1 MNINIGDSV
10 IVKKGIKDPDFDSNI
25 EVWQGRVYEIQDN
38 NIICIEWDSRT
49 LKEIPKSIIEV
60 CEKKGYQ
67 WDQMCLETSDVKPTT
82 PRDTKKET
90 EETYNELQ
98 EKYDWLYL
106 GEEGKRIQ
114 SVLSKASS
122 YDYFDACEAW
132 ENHLEENLNFPLKA
146 VVAEA
151 QEKNIITF
159 GSEVTIDGIDEII
172 ELYGILVNIRYKNDT
187 YTFPLADL
195 EVIDKNSSDFLPIKD
210 YSMWFANT

>member
-25 EVWQGRVYEIQDN
+25 EGWQGRVYEIQDN

-60 CEKKGYQ
+60 CEKKSYQ
-67 WDQMCLETSDVKPTT
+67 WDQMCLEASDVKPTA

-132 ENHLEENLNFPLKA
+132 ENHLEENLKFPLKA

-151 QEKNIITF
+151 QERNIITF

-172 ELYGILVNIRYKNDT
+172 ELYGILVNVRYKNDT
-187 YTFPLADL
+187 YTFRLSHQWL
-195 EVIDKNSSDFLPIKD
+195 LH
-210 YSMWFANT
+210 YQT